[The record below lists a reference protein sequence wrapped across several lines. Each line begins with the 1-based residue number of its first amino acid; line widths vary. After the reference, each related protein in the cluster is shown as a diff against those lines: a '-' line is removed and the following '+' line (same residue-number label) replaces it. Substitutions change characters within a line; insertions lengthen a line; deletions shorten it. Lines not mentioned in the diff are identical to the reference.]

1 MQRVAI
7 ARAIVGSP
15 HYIFADEPTGALDN
29 ENTEKIL
36 SVLQQINKTGVGV
49 IIVTHDMDVANQC
62 KRIIRLE
69 DGAIVDD
76 RLRHWLNCLTERFQY
91 SGKRGFRIVFETKC
105 KLIFTVK
112 SGMLKIKISIEFW
125 GEEDLMCTLSPPV

>member
-1 MQRVAI
+1 MIGIDYLTKRCVEDLSGGEMQRVAI
-7 ARAIVGSP
+7 SRAIVGSP

-76 RLRHWLNCLTERFQY
+76 RLRH
-91 SGKRGFRIVFETKC
+91 
-105 KLIFTVK
+105 
-112 SGMLKIKISIEFW
+112 
-125 GEEDLMCTLSPPV
+125 